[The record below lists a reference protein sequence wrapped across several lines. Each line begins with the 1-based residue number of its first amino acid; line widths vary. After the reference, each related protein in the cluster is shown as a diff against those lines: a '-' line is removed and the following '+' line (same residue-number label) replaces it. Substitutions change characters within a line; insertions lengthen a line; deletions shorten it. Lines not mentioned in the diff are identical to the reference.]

1 MLLDRLD
8 RHLPPE
14 NRVALGAPAAELGA
28 VNVGVTISAVLAN
41 VGENRFCMASRAGY
55 FFVHALK
62 RVSRGVV
69 IEFGNGANR
78 SPACVGVAI
87 FAGNA
92 KGTVRTSAG
101 LSLGDCRQHEGQ
113 RGDHERQPTGDLDPS
128 GNDCPLTPS
137 LAPTLVQKRRNEN
150 SKLQVSAVQLGSG
163 PEVGPVPL
171 CYAPS

>member
-41 VGENRFCMASRAGY
+41 VGENRLCMASRAGY
-55 FFVHALK
+55 FFVHAPK

-69 IEFGNGANR
+69 IEFGNGANG

-87 FAGNA
+87 FAGNG

-113 RGDHERQPTGDLDPS
+113 RRDHERQPTGDLDPS
-128 GNDCPLTPS
+128 GNDCPLTP
-137 LAPTLVQKRRNEN
+137 
-150 SKLQVSAVQLGSG
+150 
-163 PEVGPVPL
+163 
-171 CYAPS
+171 